1 MNLIVNALKFT
12 NKGTITMSLQYPTI
26 EKKNQFT
33 TMTFTVSDTGIGMDP
48 EELKLL
54 FHRFSQTYSQS
65 KEKSRGFGL
74 GLSICKK
81 MVESMGG
88 TINVESK
95 KGVGSKFQFQI
106 TCQASLSK
114 SLPVTPKVALK
125 KTPVFP
131 QNILVVD
138 DNPLNRKVLVTH
150 LTQVGHNCQT
160 ASDGQEAIALIARCE
175 FHVIL
180 MDIIMPVLDGF
191 KATQQIRLLEKK
203 RNLPPAYIIGISGNA
218 REVYGEQG
226 IACGMND
233 YLSKPYDK
241 KVLCEKIN
249 SATVVRMA
257 SAITEATSKTTT
269 KNAERQ

>member
-1 MNLIVNALKFT
+1 
-12 NKGTITMSLQYPTI
+12 
-26 EKKNQFT
+26 
-33 TMTFTVSDTGIGMDP
+33 MDQ

-106 TCQASLSK
+106 TCETSLSK
-114 SLPVTPKVALK
+114 SLPVTPKLTLK
-125 KTPVFP
+125 KTPPVLP

-218 REVYGEQG
+218 REVYSEQG

-249 SATVVRMA
+249 NATIVRMA
-257 SAITEATSKTTT
+257 SANTTSAITEATSKTTE
-269 KNAERQ
+269 NERQ